1 MSIKIQKNIPLLK
14 YTTFK
19 IGGPAKYFCVVKSS
33 DEIKKA
39 LEFAEKNK
47 LKIFVLGGGSNL
59 LISDK
64 GFDGLVLRIAN
75 CELRIANKNIQYL
88 ISNIQYSKIVCDA
101 GVPLV
106 KLVNE
111 SIKGNLTGL
120 EWAAGIPGTVGG
132 AIVNNAGAN
141 GKSMSDVVEEVE
153 ILDIGYWIL
162 GTPPSPPLSGGEY
175 KDNFPLS
182 GGEYKD
188 NFPLSEGEYKDNFPL
203 SGEEHKDSSPLS
215 GREYKDSPLS
225 EEEKKNSLLSER
237 ESISSPDKGGWGVKK
252 LVNKQCQF
260 SYRDSVFKREKKY
273 VILSAVLKLKKGNQE
288 ESKKTI
294 SEILK
299 SRKEK
304 QPLEY
309 PSAGSVFKNPS
320 VDDERLK
327 KLIKKYP
334 ELNNIAKNNIIP
346 VGWLIGQIDGLK
358 NKKIGGAM
366 ISEKH
371 CNFIVNTGN
380 AKAED
385 VVILISLIKQKVRNR
400 FGIQLKEEVEYVGF

>member
-1 MSIKIQKNIPLLK
+1 MSIKIKKNIPLSK

-19 IGGPAKYFCVVKSS
+19 IGGPAKYFCLVKSN
-33 DEIKKA
+33 DEIEKA

-59 LISDK
+59 LISDR
-64 GFDGLVLRIAN
+64 GFDGLVIKTQNTRY
-75 CELRIANKNIQYL
+75 KIQN
-88 ISNIQYSKIVCDA
+88 SNIICD
-101 GVPLV
+101 GGLSLM
-106 KLVNE
+106 KLVSE
-111 SIKGNLTGL
+111 SVKSNLTGL

-132 AIVNNAGAN
+132 AIANNTGAN
-141 GKSMSDVVEEVE
+141 GKCMADVVRDIE

-162 GTPPSPPLSGGEY
+162 GNSPNPLLQKGNKIIPSLSKRTREI
-175 KDNFPLS
+175 S
-182 GGEYKD
+182 GLEI
-188 NFPLSEGEYKDNFPL
+188 
-203 SGEEHKDSSPLS
+203 
-215 GREYKDSPLS
+215 R
-225 EEEKKNSLLSER
+225 
-237 ESISSPDKGGWGVKK
+237 K
-252 LVNKQCQF
+252 LNNKECEF

-273 VILSAVLKLKKGNQE
+273 IILSAVLKLKEGNRE

-309 PSAGSVFKNPS
+309 PSAGSIFKNPA
-320 VDDERLK
+320 VDDEHFK

-334 ELNNIAKNNIIP
+334 ELKNVAGNNAIP
-346 VGWLIGQIDGLK
+346 AGWLVEKAGLK
-358 NKKIGGAM
+358 GKKIGGAM

-371 CNFIVNTGN
+371 CNFIVNFNN

-385 VVILISLIKQKVRNR
+385 VVILISLIKQKIRTY
-400 FGIQLKEEVEYVGF
+400 FGIQLKEEIEYVGF

>member
-1 MSIKIQKNIPLLK
+1 MSIKIKKNIPLSK

-19 IGGPAKYFCVVKSS
+19 IGGPAKYFCLVKSN
-33 DEIKKA
+33 DEIEKA

-59 LISDK
+59 LISDR

-75 CELRIANKNIQYL
+75 CELRIANKNIQYP

-106 KLVNE
+106 KLANE

-132 AIVNNAGAN
+132 AIAGNAGAN
-141 GKSMSDVVEEVE
+141 GKCMADVVRDIE

-162 GTPPSPPLSGGEY
+162 GNPPNPLLQKGNKIIPSLSKRTREISGLEI
-175 KDNFPLS
+175 
-182 GGEYKD
+182 
-188 NFPLSEGEYKDNFPL
+188 
-203 SGEEHKDSSPLS
+203 
-215 GREYKDSPLS
+215 R
-225 EEEKKNSLLSER
+225 
-237 ESISSPDKGGWGVKK
+237 K
-252 LVNKQCQF
+252 LNNKECEF

-273 VILSAVLKLKKGNQE
+273 IILSAVLKLKEGNRE

-309 PSAGSVFKNPS
+309 PSAGSIFKNPA
-320 VDDERLK
+320 VDDEHFK

-334 ELNNIAKNNIIP
+334 ELKNIVKDNIVP
-346 VGWLIGQIDGLK
+346 AGWLIEKAGLK
-358 NKKIGGAM
+358 GKKIGGAM
-366 ISEKH
+366 VSEKH
-371 CNFIVNTGN
+371 CNFIVNFNN

-385 VVILISLIKQKVRNR
+385 VVILISLIKQKIRTY
-400 FGIQLKEEVEYVGF
+400 FGIQLKEEIEYVGF